1 MKGFLNFI
9 REQGVVG
16 LAVGFILGGAVAK
29 FVTAFITDLISPILG
44 VILGMAGGLKDAS
57 LNIGPVKL
65 FYGDFISSFI
75 DFLVIASVVYFG
87 VKLLHLDRL
96 DKPKSSK

>member
-1 MKGFLNFI
+1 MKGFLDFI
-9 REQGVVG
+9 RERGVVG
-16 LAVGFILGGAVAK
+16 LAVGFTLGGAVAK
-29 FVTAFITDLISPILG
+29 LVTAFINDLISPVLG

-75 DFLVIASVVYFG
+75 DFIIIALVVYFG
-87 VKLLHLDRL
+87 VRALRLDRL
-96 DKPKSSK
+96 DKKKS

>member
-16 LAVGFILGGAVAK
+16 LAVGFTLGGAVAK

-57 LNIGPVKL
+57 LHIGPVQL
-65 FYGDFISSFI
+65 FYGDFIASFI
-75 DFLVIASVVYFG
+75 DFVIICLVVYFS
-87 VKLLHLDRL
+87 VRILKLDRI
-96 DKPKSSK
+96 DKKK

>member
-16 LAVGFILGGAVAK
+16 LAVGFVLGGAVAK
-29 FVTAFITDLISPILG
+29 FVTAFINDLISPIIG

-75 DFLVIASVVYFG
+75 DFTVIALVVYFG
-87 VKLLHLDRL
+87 VRILKL
-96 DKPKSSK
+96 DKIDKKKS